1 MAWINIAV
9 LLPNDIVNSH
19 YLFLLI
25 YLYQLIQTRRI
36 ILRVRPSECVARW
49 PKRPPFKTP

>member
-19 YLFLLI
+19 NLFLLI
-25 YLYQLIQTRRI
+25 YLYQLIQTCRI